1 MEQDEKW
8 NLYKEIVFMIAPL
21 KKSIPIVIQAL
32 SETKITGECLKS
44 EIKKCIFD
52 LMEVVFKVRAAIT
65 GYHPSNVN
73 VFIKLCNMLDGIL
86 FILMQQKH
94 LRFLI

>member
-1 MEQDEKW
+1 
-8 NLYKEIVFMIAPL
+8 
-21 KKSIPIVIQAL
+21 
-32 SETKITGECLKS
+32 
-44 EIKKCIFD
+44 
-52 LMEVVFKVRAAIT
+52 MEVVFKVRAAIT

>member
-44 EIKKCIFD
+44 EIK
-52 LMEVVFKVRAAIT
+52 
-65 GYHPSNVN
+65 NVYS
-73 VFIKLCNMLDGIL
+73 I
-86 FILMQQKH
+86 
-94 LRFLI
+94 